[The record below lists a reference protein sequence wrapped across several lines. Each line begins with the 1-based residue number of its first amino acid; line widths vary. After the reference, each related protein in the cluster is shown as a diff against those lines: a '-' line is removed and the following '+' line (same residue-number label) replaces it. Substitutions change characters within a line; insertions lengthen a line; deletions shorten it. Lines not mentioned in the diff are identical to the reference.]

1 MKKILSLLGI
11 SLLLFA
17 CNPTRNDERTTDR
30 SAYDVITEK
39 CYVYREFKPA
49 SNPLTDSV
57 LQLRKELTDYLDQ
70 HQYKRHMAGNDSLLF
85 RRENGQ
91 EVIIE
96 LPTPQ
101 DIWEQSTII
110 VFDPQKNPL
119 FVNLHK
125 DTTQLEHYIQAK

>member
-1 MKKILSLLGI
+1 MKKILSLLGVA
-11 SLLLFA
+11 LLLFA
-17 CNPTRNDERTTDR
+17 CNHTRNDERTTDR

-70 HQYKRHMAGNDSLLF
+70 HQYKRHMAGKDSLLF
-85 RRENGQ
+85 HRENGQ

-125 DTTQLEHYIQAK
+125 GTAQLEHYIQAK

>member
-1 MKKILSLLGI
+1 MNKILSLLTIAIG
-11 SLLLFA
+11 LFA
-17 CNPTRNDERTTDR
+17 CNPTRNDGQTSDK
-30 SAYDVITEK
+30 SAYDVISEK
-39 CYVYREFKPA
+39 SYVYREFKPA
-49 SNPLTDSV
+49 SSPLNDSV
-57 LQLRKELTDYLDQ
+57 LQLRQQLTDYLDR
-70 HQYKRHMAGNDSLLF
+70 HDFKRHMAGKDSLLF
-85 RRENGQ
+85 HRANGQ

-125 DTTQLEHYIQAK
+125 DSTQLDHYIK

>member
-1 MKKILSLLGI
+1 MKKILSLLTI
-11 SLLLFA
+11 AVLLFA
-17 CNPTRNDERTTDR
+17 CNPSRNDERNTDR

-39 CYVYREFKPA
+39 VYVYREFKPA
-49 SNPLTDSV
+49 SSPLTDSV
-57 LQLRKELTDYLDQ
+57 LQLRQQMTDYLDKQ
-70 HQYKRHMAGNDSLLF
+70 GFQRHMAGKDSLLF
-85 RRENGQ
+85 HRANGQ

-101 DIWEQSTII
+101 DIWERSTII

-125 DTTQLEHYIQAK
+125 DTTQLAHYLQAK

>member
-1 MKKILSLLGI
+1 MKKILSFFAVTA
-11 SLLLFA
+11 LLFA
-17 CNPTRNDERTTDR
+17 CNPSRNDEHSVDR

-49 SNPLTDSV
+49 AGALNDSV
-57 LQLRKELTDYLDQ
+57 LQLRKQLTDYLDQ
-70 HQYKRHMAGNDSLLF
+70 HQYKAHMAAKDSLLF
-85 RRENGQ
+85 HRENGL
-91 EVIIE
+91 EVMIE

-110 VFDPQKNPL
+110 VFDPLKNPL

-125 DTTQLEHYIQAK
+125 GAAQLEQYIQAK

>member
-1 MKKILSLLGI
+1 MNKILSLLTI
-11 SLLLFA
+11 AVLLFA
-17 CNPTRNDERTTDR
+17 CNPTRNEERSTDR
-30 SAYDVITEK
+30 SAYDVISEK

-49 SNPLTDSV
+49 ASPLTDSV
-57 LQLRKELTDYLDQ
+57 LALRKQLTDYLDQ
-70 HQYKRHMAGNDSLLF
+70 HQFKGHIAGKDSLLF
-85 RRENGQ
+85 HRANGQ

-110 VFDPQKNPL
+110 VFDPLKNPL

-125 DTTQLEHYIQAK
+125 GTAQLEQYIQVK